1 MFLRTQIDSDLHDDV
16 KREMERSTGSG
27 STGAGSGAD
36 GGTEAGGGPDGVL
49 VEGEAV
55 VMGKG
60 DGAGCGK

>member
-1 MFLRTQIDSDLHDDV
+1 M

-36 GGTEAGGGPDGVL
+36 GGADAGGGPDGVL

-60 DGAGCGK
+60 EGAGCGK